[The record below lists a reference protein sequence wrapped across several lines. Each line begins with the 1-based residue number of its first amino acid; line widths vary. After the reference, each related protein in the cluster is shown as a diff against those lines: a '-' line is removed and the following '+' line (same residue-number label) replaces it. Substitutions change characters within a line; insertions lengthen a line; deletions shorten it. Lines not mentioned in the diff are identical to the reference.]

1 MNIYMNDD
9 DVAKFLQLFPLW
21 SCEAALKHGVITH
34 DGEAS
39 INYPQDLPKGLKL
52 RRLDLL
58 VCIGLLRIEMSLFSP
73 LS

>member
-39 INYPQDLPKGLKL
+39 INYPKTFLK
-52 RRLDLL
+52 
-58 VCIGLLRIEMSLFSP
+58 V
-73 LS
+73 

>member
-1 MNIYMNDD
+1 VNIYMNDD

-39 INYPQDLPKGLKL
+39 INYPKTFLK
-52 RRLDLL
+52 
-58 VCIGLLRIEMSLFSP
+58 V
-73 LS
+73 